1 MGGSNISG
9 NGNDQALNLL
19 FFCGHLRPSV
29 IASRICLKSFRAKP
43 PLPSERKSP
52 SIHLSYAEESIG
64 DSVRTLLLII
74 DLQILMHANVKIA
87 INIKYIS
94 TLF

>member
-1 MGGSNISG
+1 MGGSNRS
-9 NGNDQALNLL
+9 GNDQALNLL

-43 PLPSERKSP
+43 PLPSEKKSP